1 MSAELVR
8 YLGEWLLDHPGELS
22 IEELTGDENTVV
34 YEVRVHPEDMGKII
48 GKRGRIIQ
56 SIRTLAR
63 AAAVRDGQQVLVE
76 VVD

>member
-8 YLGEWLLDHPGELS
+8 YLGDWLLDHPGEMT
-22 IEELTGDENTVV
+22 IEKLTGDQNTVI

-63 AAAVRDGQQVLVE
+63 AAAGRDGHQVLVE